1 MCFGLGKRA
10 VGRGT
15 VAGGALVPLKFI
27 QCQTGAINTGNEW
40 RTEEPLKEE
49 VTGL

>member
-1 MCFGLGKRA
+1 MSFILI
-10 VGRGT
+10 T
-15 VAGGALVPLKFI
+15 VQI
-27 QCQTGAINTGNEW
+27 DAINTGNEW

>member
-1 MCFGLGKRA
+1 ML
-10 VGRGT
+10 T
-15 VAGGALVPLKFI
+15 VLV
-27 QCQTGAINTGNEW
+27 QTGAINTGNKW

>member
-1 MCFGLGKRA
+1 
-10 VGRGT
+10 V
-15 VAGGALVPLKFI
+15 
-27 QCQTGAINTGNEW
+27 QTDAINTGNEW